1 MGTQSNAQREVQLL
15 AEWITTLPPF
25 FKTKTHVRVGQE
37 TLVFNGQQL
46 TAARS
51 RAMLAWSDWADA
63 RIFTGSEVW
72 IVEAK
77 LVSTATAYGQVL
89 DYCDEYKACD
99 DYKQFL
105 PAPIVPV
112 VLAAALKQRTANF
125 FAPLGVR
132 TVIFAPTWSLHSI
145 ATKIVGDLTGL

>member
-15 AEWITTLPPF
+15 AEWITTLPPY
-25 FKTKTHVRVGQE
+25 FKSKTRVRVGQE
-37 TLVFNGQQL
+37 MLVFNGQPL
-46 TAARS
+46 TPARA
-51 RAMLAWSDWADA
+51 RAMLSWSDWVDA
-63 RIFTGSEVW
+63 RVFTGSEVW
-72 IVEAK
+72 VVEAK
-77 LVSTATAYGQVL
+77 LVSTAGAYGQVL
-89 DYCDEYKACD
+89 DYCNEYQTCD
-99 DYKQFL
+99 DYKQFA

-145 ATKIVGDLTGL
+145 ATKIVGDL